1 MALPPIVRP
10 SAAFADLRA
19 FLASRERYHWVFA
32 ALSVL
37 ITGYFITIF
46 LIQSRTKE
54 YKAPEVTWVT
64 SYAANRTDV
73 EIKAQQAIDQAKR
86 KAEAEELKKLQE
98 AQRLQAVK
106 LREQM
111 RGLGL

>member
-1 MALPPIVRP
+1 M
-10 SAAFADLRA
+10 
-19 FLASRERYHWVFA
+19 FA

-64 SYAANRTDV
+64 SYVANRTDV

>member
-1 MALPPIVRP
+1 M
-10 SAAFADLRA
+10 
-19 FLASRERYHWVFA
+19 FA

-46 LIQSRTKE
+46 LIQSWTKE

-64 SYAANRTDV
+64 SYVANRTDV

>member
-19 FLASRERYHWVFA
+19 FLATRERYHWVFA
-32 ALSVL
+32 ALSVV

-46 LIQSRTKE
+46 LIQSWTKE
-54 YKAPEVTWVT
+54 YKPPEVTWVT
-64 SYAANRTDV
+64 SYAANRTEA

-86 KAEAEELKKLQE
+86 IAEAAELKKLQE
-98 AQRLQAVK
+98 AQRQQAVK
-106 LREQM
+106 LQEQM